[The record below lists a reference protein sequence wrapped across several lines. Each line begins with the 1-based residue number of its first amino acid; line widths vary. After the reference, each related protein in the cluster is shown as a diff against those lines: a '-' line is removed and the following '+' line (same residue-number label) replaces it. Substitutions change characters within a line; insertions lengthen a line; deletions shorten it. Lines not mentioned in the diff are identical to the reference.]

1 MKNFFF
7 VKDNILDKKMK
18 VMIKSYEFT
27 GNRKNLADKMDEII
41 SFYAFYFTDDDL
53 EKARI

>member
-41 SFYAFYFTDDDL
+41 SLYAFYFTDDDL
-53 EKARI
+53 DKARN